1 MGFILTE
8 YKTKKKLCFLMMAVF
23 FLGMTACSD
32 DDEEGIAGDAKTLI
46 VGTWESTW
54 SKGYEIY
61 EGEKEE
67 WDEAYTEDV
76 YTFKNDGSGTY
87 KDVSGSTPY
96 TEDFTWSISGNKLK
110 ITFNGY
116 SDEATIKTLNGTTL
130 VIIAQEKD
138 ENEEFYDEISFKKK
152 SCRQFFTMS
161 ASWVYS
167 FP

>member
-1 MGFILTE
+1 MRNDGFTG
-8 YKTKKKLCFLMMAVF
+8 F
-23 FLGMTACSD
+23 TACSD

-46 VGTWESTW
+46 VYLGIYL

-96 TEDFTWSISGNKLK
+96 GRLHLEHFRKQT
-110 ITFNGY
+110 
-116 SDEATIKTLNGTTL
+116 
-130 VIIAQEKD
+130 
-138 ENEEFYDEISFKKK
+138 
-152 SCRQFFTMS
+152 
-161 ASWVYS
+161 
-167 FP
+167 

>member
-1 MGFILTE
+1 M
-8 YKTKKKLCFLMMAVF
+8 KKFELKFWLSCVMMALCIGF
-23 FLGMTACSD
+23 TACSD
-32 DDEEGIAGDAKTLI
+32 DDEEGIAGDAQTLI

-54 SKGYEIY
+54 SKGYGIY

-110 ITFNGY
+110 ITINGY

-152 SCRQFFTMS
+152 
-161 ASWVYS
+161 
-167 FP
+167 